1 MGVPNLV
8 ITFVVSYAGLKIL
21 HVTYNVF
28 VRISKKTTLTKSC
41 LLDERLYI
49 IVKYLLSNG
58 IFPVLKIISL
68 RTCTY
73 FAIEL
78 SY

>member
-8 ITFVVSYAGLKIL
+8 LTFVVSYAGLKIL

-41 LLDERLYI
+41 LLDEKLYI
-49 IVKYLLSNG
+49 IVK
-58 IFPVLKIISL
+58 
-68 RTCTY
+68 
-73 FAIEL
+73 
-78 SY
+78 